1 MMTLRSTLFLLAAAA
16 GLSTVSFAQTTQAPA
31 GQPPKKTLDP
41 NEVVCE
47 KQIEPG
53 SRLATK
59 RVCMT
64 RAQWADR
71 KSQDRQETERVQVQR
86 GCNNRC

>member
-1 MMTLRSTLFLLAAAA
+1 MKLRSTLILLAAL
-16 GLSTVSFAQTTQAPA
+16 GGVSTIATAQTTQASA
-31 GQPPKKTLDP
+31 VQPPKKAVDP

-47 KQIEPG
+47 KQTVAG

-64 RAQWADR
+64 RAQWADV
-71 KSQDRQETERVQVQR
+71 KSQDREEIEKVQVRR
-86 GCNNRC
+86 GMQDH

>member
-1 MMTLRSTLFLLAAAA
+1 MKLYSILFVLAAV
-16 GLSTVSFAQTTQAPA
+16 GGHSTISTAQTAQVSAGQAP
-31 GQPPKKTLDP
+31 KKALDP

-47 KQIEPG
+47 KQTVAG

-64 RAQWADR
+64 RAQWADI
-71 KSQDRQETERVQVQR
+71 KSQDREEVEKVQVRR
-86 GCNNRC
+86 GMQDH

>member
-1 MMTLRSTLFLLAAAA
+1 MMLRSALFLLGAIG
-16 GLSTVSFAQTTQAPA
+16 GLATVAIAQTPA
-31 GQPPKKTLDP
+31 SQPAKKALDP

-47 KQIEPG
+47 KQPVAG

-64 RAQWADR
+64 RAQWADL
-71 KSQDRQETERVQVQR
+71 KSQDRQEIEKAQVQR
-86 GCNNRC
+86 GCNGRC

>member
-1 MMTLRSTLFLLAAAA
+1 MKLRSTLFLLPAIA
-16 GLSTVSFAQTTQAPA
+16 GLSTVSTAQSPQAPA
-31 GQPPKKTLDP
+31 EQPPKKAFDP

-47 KQIEPG
+47 KQTVAG

-64 RAQWADR
+64 RAQWADL
-71 KSQDRQETERVQVQR
+71 KSQDREEIEKVQVRR
-86 GCNNRC
+86 GMQDH

>member
-1 MMTLRSTLFLLAAAA
+1 MKLRSTLFLLAAVG
-16 GLSTVSFAQTTQAPA
+16 GLSTSSIAQTTQALA
-31 GQPPKKTLDP
+31 GQAPKKALDP

-47 KQIEPG
+47 KQNVAG

-64 RAQWADR
+64 RAQWADL
-71 KSQDRQETERVQVQR
+71 KSQDREEVEKVQVRR
-86 GCNNRC
+86 GMQDH

>member
-1 MMTLRSTLFLLAAAA
+1 MRLRPILLLVGPVAGVWTGSLLA
-16 GLSTVSFAQTTQAPA
+16 QTAQAPSDLPA
-31 GQPPKKTLDP
+31 KKVFDP

-47 KQIEPG
+47 KQLVPG

-64 RAQWADR
+64 RGQWADL
-71 KSQDRQETERVQVQR
+71 KAQDREEVEKVQVRR
-86 GCNNRC
+86 GMQDH